1 MITFKIKTGI
11 DGYNMTSALREEYLN
26 TGAADEHDADAIHIA
41 GYENGKVICVGRMY
55 TTGSI
60 RCVIDN
66 VIVDNDNRM
75 QYVGDTVMRALEDK
89 AVQIMRA
96 FIDVQPTEN
105 SRAFFKAE
113 GYVGDDKMSKDL
125 TKVRGCRG
133 CKGGSS
139 V

>member
-26 TGAADEHDADAIHIA
+26 TGAVDEHDADAIHIA

-113 GYVGDDKMSKDL
+113 GYVGADKMSKDL